1 MSCGT
6 GGGGCSTCE
15 VSENRGRGVSS
26 VFDWLY
32 QIDGPKTDNSNLV
45 EVQFKGDRKDFY
57 RNSENLEIKHGDVV
71 AVQGDKSGH
80 DIGKITM
87 IGELV
92 ALQITRKKRDTT
104 KDPIKKIYRL
114 ASKADKEKWELA
126 IENEG
131 DTLEKAKRII
141 EDYKLEMKLS
151 DVEFQGDNSK
161 ATFYYIADK
170 RVDFRELIREYS
182 MQFGVR
188 IEMRQIGA
196 RQEAAKIG
204 GIGSCGRELCC
215 STWMT
220 EFPSVSTAAAR
231 YQQLSINPQK
241 ISGQCGRLKC
251 CLNFEL
257 DGYTE
262 ALKDFPNSKT
272 QLKTKKGTAKFVKLD
287 VFKRIVFY
295 FNSDN
300 PISDL
305 LEITTDGAKQIIALN
320 KKGVIPENFDEFTTN
335 KVAVE
340 ASFEDATGQ
349 DKINRFDKKYPKKT
363 RKRPERRA
371 NFKKNKLQTHKRR
384 ESQKDS
390 LKKDA

>member
-1 MSCGT
+1 MSCGS
-6 GGGGCSTCE
+6 GGGCDTCE
-15 VSENRGRGVSS
+15 VSESRGCGVSS

-32 QIDGPKTDNSNLV
+32 QIDGPKTDNSNLI

-57 RNSENLEIKHGDVV
+57 INSENLNIKHGDVV

-80 DIGKITM
+80 DIGAITM

-92 ALQITRKKRDTT
+92 ALQISRKKRNTE
-104 KDPIKKIYRL
+104 KEPLKKLYRL
-114 ASKADKEKWELA
+114 ASESDVEKQKQA
-126 IENEG
+126 IEREDG
-131 DTLEKAKRII
+131 ILEKAKRII
-141 EDYKLEMKLS
+141 EDYKLEMKLA

-161 ATFYYIADK
+161 ATFYYTADK

-182 MQFGVR
+182 RQFGVR
-188 IEMRQIGA
+188 VEMRQIGV

-220 EFPSVSTAAAR
+220 EFPSVSTGAAR

-262 ALKDFPNSKT
+262 ALKNFPSNKA
-272 QLKTKKGTAKFVKLD
+272 QLKTKNGTGKFVKLD
-287 VFKRIVFY
+287 VFKSVMFY
-295 FNSDN
+295 FNSDSHGDLIEL
-300 PISDL
+300 PI
-305 LEITTDGAKQIIALN
+305 EAVKQIIELN
-320 KKGVIPENFDEFTTN
+320 KKGKIPSTFDEFTIEE
-335 KVAVE
+335 KVTEV
-340 ASFEDATGQ
+340 SFEDAVGQ
-349 DKINRFDKKYPKKT
+349 DNIDRFDKKKPKNKK
-363 RKRPERRA
+363 RKRPARRD
-371 NFKKNKLQTHKRR
+371 NYKKNKHKSQKRR
-384 ESQKDS
+384 QENNKP
-390 LKKDA
+390 KKDA